1 MKNIVKY
8 ARLLDLYGDVLT
20 KRQYDAMELYYC
32 LDYSLEEIAQNYNIT
47 KQAVHYTI
55 KNAEAKI
62 EQADECFHFT
72 QKYEQI
78 EAKINDI
85 IADIKNGV
93 PSAEVIE
100 KLSKVTSDLK

>member
-20 KRQYDAMELYYC
+20 KRQYYAMELYYC

-62 EQADECFHFT
+62 EQADERFHFT

-78 EAKINDI
+78 EARIADV

-93 PSAEVIE
+93 SSTEVIE